1 MGLARPP
8 GQPWQRV
15 GRSGLPHTLGHLV
28 LGPLRTQRGPHLYLL
43 RTRAWVS
50 RRAEIWAAAAG
61 PHAPPGPAAGAPP
74 PGAQVHTGPGA
85 WGLCGG
91 RPASQAPF
99 SPESAFCGSAW
110 VDPGRS
116 VPGSGGNP
124 RTPGRRPRAS
134 GVNPGMTTQLLSTPV
149 SMGEGRPLLGAGGV
163 QGGLCPRL
171 RAGLGLP
178 VTAELREPRSG
189 PLLPGPLSTALLW
202 ELGLRRPWA
211 DTGPVPR
218 ELGAGPA
225 HKPSSSGGPTGEH
238 SRTAPCS
245 LPA

>member
-1 MGLARPP
+1 
-8 GQPWQRV
+8 
-15 GRSGLPHTLGHLV
+15 
-28 LGPLRTQRGPHLYLL
+28 
-43 RTRAWVS
+43 
-50 RRAEIWAAAAG
+50 
-61 PHAPPGPAAGAPP
+61 
-74 PGAQVHTGPGA
+74 
-85 WGLCGG
+85 
-91 RPASQAPF
+91 
-99 SPESAFCGSAW
+99 
-110 VDPGRS
+110 
-116 VPGSGGNP
+116 
-124 RTPGRRPRAS
+124 
-134 GVNPGMTTQLLSTPV
+134 MTTQLLSTPV

-171 RAGLGLP
+171 LAGLGLP
-178 VTAELREPRSG
+178 VTAELREPQSG

-225 HKPSSSGGPTGEH
+225 HKPSSGGGPTGVH